1 MDISEKIRIND
12 KIRGKEFR
20 IIGADGEQLG
30 VMSAAEALEIAA
42 NQDLDLVEIA
52 ANAKPP
58 VCKIM
63 NFGKYRYEQERKA
76 KEAKKNQ
83 KQTIVK
89 EVKVTARID
98 VHDLD
103 TKVNQIQKFLEKDNK
118 VKVTLV
124 LFGREKMHA
133 SLGVGTLDDIAEKFS
148 ETADV
153 DKKYAEKQKHIILT
167 PKKK

>member
-1 MDISEKIRIND
+1 
-12 KIRGKEFR
+12 
-20 IIGADGEQLG
+20 
-30 VMSAAEALEIAA
+30 
-42 NQDLDLVEIA
+42 
-52 ANAKPP
+52 
-58 VCKIM
+58 M

-83 KQTIVK
+83 KQTVVK

-98 VHDLD
+98 AHDLD

-133 SLGVGTLDDIAEKFS
+133 SLGVGTLDEVAEKFA

>member
-1 MDISEKIRIND
+1 MNISEKMRIND

-42 NQDLDLVEIA
+42 GQDLDLVEIA

-124 LFGREKMHA
+124 LFGREKCMQVWEWELWMRLQR
-133 SLGVGTLDDIAEKFS
+133 SFRQMRMWIKNMRKS
-148 ETADV
+148 
-153 DKKYAEKQKHIILT
+153 KNILF
-167 PKKK
+167 

>member
-1 MDISEKIRIND
+1 MNISEKMRIND

-20 IIGADGEQLG
+20 IIGVDGEQLG
-30 VMSAAEALEIAA
+30 VMSATEALEIAA

-133 SLGVGTLDDIAEKFS
+133 SLGVGTLDEIAEKFS
-148 ETADV
+148 AVADV